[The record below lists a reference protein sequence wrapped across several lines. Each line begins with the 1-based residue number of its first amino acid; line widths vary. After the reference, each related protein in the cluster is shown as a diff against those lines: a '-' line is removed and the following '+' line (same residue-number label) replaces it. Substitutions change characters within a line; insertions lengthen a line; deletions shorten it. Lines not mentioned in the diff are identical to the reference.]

1 MKIRVLGNSRGF
13 SLTRSEVAPICTNG
27 YIENQTTFDNEIYT
41 YGVKLVKDVEQPISQ
56 FKNNNS
62 LFLLLEKD
70 FTCLDVCP
78 KEYTDNYPS
87 PKVLL

>member
-70 FTCLDVCP
+70 FTCLDACP
-78 KEYTDNYPS
+78 KE
-87 PKVLL
+87 

>member
-13 SLTRSEVAPICTNG
+13 SLKRSEMDAICTNG
-27 YIENQTTFDNEIYT
+27 YIENRTTFDNEVYT
-41 YGVKLVKDVEQPISQ
+41 YGVKLVKDVEQPLPQ
-56 FKNNNS
+56 FKNNNN

-70 FTCLDVCP
+70 FICLDACP
-78 KEYTDNYPS
+78 KEQTYNYPS